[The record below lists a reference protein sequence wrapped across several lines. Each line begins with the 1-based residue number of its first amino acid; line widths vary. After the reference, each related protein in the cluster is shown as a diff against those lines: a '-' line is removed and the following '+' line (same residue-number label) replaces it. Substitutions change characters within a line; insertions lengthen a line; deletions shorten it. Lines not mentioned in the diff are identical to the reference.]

1 MRSFSLVDG
10 TIVTFLFVVIVVLTS
25 TTYASNFVEGTNT
38 QRRLSSTGPA
48 RTSCN
53 AAFSAP
59 CSRVNSEWLATDT
72 ATKLSLRLESTGT
85 DVVVG
90 QQDDEED
97 EELLL
102 QVFQDV
108 TDQLYNFETGFYPFI
123 FDKVTSKCLAHGA
136 NPNLVGLTLQEIY
149 QEMGIGFSLVDEV
162 HQRFIT
168 AAATAFD
175 DSSSSPLNDGP
186 QGGRG
191 DWVQYL
197 WRENDI
203 EERIAHKVAFVTNLT
218 DAYYLGVGYQD
229 EQLPLDLPCSDKFDS
244 WCSINNVRSLVG
256 KAETRLNEGTSV
268 FCPPPD
274 HLTNC
279 SCTAKC
285 FWLQVFV
292 SRSHP

>member
-1 MRSFSLVDG
+1 MRSFLFVDGIVVTSLV
-10 TIVTFLFVVIVVLTS
+10 VVISLALTQ
-25 TTYASNFVEGTNT
+25 ASNFVEGTNT

-90 QQDDEED
+90 QQEKED

-162 HQRFIT
+162 HQRFVT
-168 AAATAFD
+168 AAATATAAFD
-175 DSSSSPLNDGP
+175 DSSSSSSLH
-186 QGGRG
+186 GGRG

-256 KAETRLNEGTSV
+256 KAETRLNEGTSI